1 MSKYNWEKAKCIRL
15 REKESSIAE
24 FHKLEQASGSP
35 RGLLNHR
42 FLGNIPRIS
51 DSGELG

>member
-1 MSKYNWEKAKCIRL
+1 MSKYNWKKLNVLGYR
-15 REKESSIAE
+15 KSSIAE

-42 FLGNIPRIS
+42 FLGNIPRVS